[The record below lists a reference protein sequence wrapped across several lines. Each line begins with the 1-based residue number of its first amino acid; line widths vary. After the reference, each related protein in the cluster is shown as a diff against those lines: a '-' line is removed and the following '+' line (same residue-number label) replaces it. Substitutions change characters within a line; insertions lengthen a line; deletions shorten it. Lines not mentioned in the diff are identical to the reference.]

1 MYSLIMAAVDDEWE
15 VPVGQEF
22 TGTFELSRFLEYTDE
37 TLAQL
42 FKPVSPSTLAF
53 LTELPAAFMSE
64 LQRDGEGREVLRIR
78 TGRVSDVAVVGKL
91 LTYRFSLDRNY
102 GWIPLND
109 RKRIE
114 AFLDLGRF
122 ELTRTHWAVKNSQLA
137 DVLNAI
143 GLGAPPIAATPAP
156 PMPPPPP
163 EYPVVQTV
171 DDFLHLVLGL
181 PKEADEEIFY
191 RGHAD
196 RAYKL
201 EPSLFRKNSAGEFK
215 HLRQEDVLVREL
227 LTAHA
232 NDFSADPY
240 MLDRLVRM
248 QHFGLPT
255 RLLDVTSNPLV
266 ALYFACSSNPPA
278 GGAAEVDGE
287 VIILKTKSSDVQ
299 FFDSDK
305 VSCVANLCLMSD
317 EEKNRMN
324 TKSDSVAFSGTVDGL
339 KLLNFIRREKPYFEA
354 RIQPS
359 DLERIL
365 FVRGRNLHERIQAQ
379 SGAFLLFGKDAIL
392 EETGHSMLNVQR
404 VVVRNKAFIL
414 DQLDRLNIKSSTI
427 YPGIDKTAVDIS
439 SKHELRS

>member
-1 MYSLIMAAVDDEWE
+1 MYSLIMASVDDEWE
-15 VPVGQEF
+15 VPVGQVS

-53 LTELPAAFMSE
+53 LGELPAAFMSE
-64 LQRDGEGREVLRIR
+64 LQRDADGREIVRIR
-78 TGRVSDVAVVGKL
+78 TGRVWDVAVVGKL
-91 LTYRFSLDRNY
+91 LKYTFRVDRNY

-109 RKRIE
+109 RKQIE
-114 AFLDLGRF
+114 AVFDLGRF

-137 DVLNAI
+137 DVLNAV
-143 GLGAPPIAATPAP
+143 GLGAPHIAATPAP
-156 PMPPPPP
+156 PVPPPPP
-163 EYPVVQTV
+163 AHPIVKTV
-171 DDFLHLVLGL
+171 DEFLHHVLGL
-181 PKEADEEIFY
+181 PKETDEEIFY
-191 RGHAD
+191 RGHSD

-232 NDFSADPY
+232 SDFAADPY

-266 ALYFACSSNPPA
+266 ALYFACSGLPA
-278 GGAAEVDGE
+278 GGAAEIDGE
-287 VIILKTKSSDVQ
+287 VIMLKTKSSDVQ

-324 TKSDSVAFSGTVDGL
+324 TQWDSLTFSRTADGS

-392 EETGHSMLNVQR
+392 EETGHSTLNVQR

-439 SKHELRS
+439 RKHELRN